1 MIISGSASSSCSR
14 DDPGS
19 PSSFATR
26 AVLSEYFFFS
36 TGATDAGM
44 GCFSGSAAVPVTGVA
59 VTVVPVAGVG
69 GAAVP
74 VTGVRVA
81 AVSVMGVEEAA
92 ASVAGVKEAAASVA
106 GVGVAAASVAGVRVV
121 AVPVAGAGGA
131 AVAVILLSF
140 QRPLLPLEYC

>member
-106 GVGVAAASVAGVRVV
+106 GVEEA

-131 AVAVILLSF
+131 AVAVILLSDPETF
-140 QRPLLPLEYC
+140 ASP

>member
-26 AVLSEYFFFS
+26 AVLFEYFFFS
-36 TGATDAGM
+36 TGATDGGM

-81 AVSVMGVEEAA
+81 AVSVTGVE
-92 ASVAGVKEAAASVA
+92 EAAASVA

-121 AVPVAGAGGA
+121 AVPVAGAGEA
-131 AVAVILLSF
+131 AVAVILLSDPETF
-140 QRPLLPLEYC
+140 ASP